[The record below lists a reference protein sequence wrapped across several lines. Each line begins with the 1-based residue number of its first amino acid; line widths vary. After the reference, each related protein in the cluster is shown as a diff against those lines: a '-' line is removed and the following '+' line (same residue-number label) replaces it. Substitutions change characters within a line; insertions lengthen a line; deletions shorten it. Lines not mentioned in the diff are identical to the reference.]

1 MAAAALGVSRA
12 EEHNFAFVCVSVLF
26 LGPMFSQK
34 TSAEDAEGDRCS
46 SRENTD
52 PVRRGDA
59 ARHGAGHVGHTL
71 RKDG

>member
-34 TSAEDAEGDRCS
+34 TSAEGAEGDRAHNQ
-46 SRENTD
+46 RKHRPGEAR
-52 PVRRGDA
+52 RRG
-59 ARHGAGHVGHTL
+59 
-71 RKDG
+71 